1 MDVQVGDV
9 DIHALKIPGST
20 YVNVVLVVAMI
31 VYIITT
37 VRASWPRPERR
48 PLLHE
53 HTDM

>member
-1 MDVQVGDV
+1 MDVQVE
-9 DIHALKIPGST
+9 LKIPGST
-20 YVNVVLVVAMI
+20 YVNVVAMI

-37 VRASWPRPERR
+37 VRASWERR